1 MLFNR
6 SFKNLF
12 VYFSHELIIELVILI
27 EKSNFGLSLTISEL
41 LSERQERTKIS
52 HFYSACKK
60 YSLVESKTWP
70 DIRDVFRIQ
79 SSFFAK
85 TLHHRSLTVF

>member
-1 MLFNR
+1 MVLRNATMLKIVCLQSLKRKRDRKILFNR

-41 LSERQERTKIS
+41 
-52 HFYSACKK
+52 
-60 YSLVESKTWP
+60 
-70 DIRDVFRIQ
+70 
-79 SSFFAK
+79 
-85 TLHHRSLTVF
+85 TVTFQKGKRELKSVILIVLARNIL

>member
-41 LSERQERTKIS
+41 
-52 HFYSACKK
+52 
-60 YSLVESKTWP
+60 
-70 DIRDVFRIQ
+70 
-79 SSFFAK
+79 
-85 TLHHRSLTVF
+85 TVTFQKGKRELKSVILIVLARNIL